1 MNDKLSRSQLLE
13 RLVDGEL
20 PPDEYRALLTSLDE
34 EPAGWRE
41 CALAFLEAQ
50 AMGRELVA
58 VRAGE
63 LTRPAKETATATTA
77 KPRTASSGAA
87 ATTLAGNAKLFLAVA
102 ASFLVAFT
110 LGVTVPYLDQTS
122 WLVFRPTNTSL
133 PGVSGAGQIAD
144 ETPLLS
150 PQWAAPDRTRGAGS
164 PEQIGNVRLVVNGP
178 NDTTTD
184 AGELPV
190 YDLSEETAH
199 LVNQQA
205 IPDWAIREMH
215 RRGLQINRSQ
225 EYVPVEMEDGR
236 QLILPVESYQIT
248 PVSRR
253 PY

>member
-1 MNDKLSRSQLLE
+1 MNNKLSRSQLLE

-34 EPAGWRE
+34 DPAGWRD

-50 AMGRELVA
+50 ALARDLVA

-63 LTRPAKETATATTA
+63 LTRPAKETAAATTA
-77 KPRTASSGAA
+77 KPRTASSSAA

-110 LGVTVPYLDQTS
+110 LGVAVPYLDQTS
-122 WLVFRPTNTSL
+122 WLVFRPTDAVL
-133 PGVSGAGQIAD
+133 PLDSGNGPIAD
-144 ETPLLS
+144 QP
-150 PQWAAPDRTRGAGS
+150 PQWVNTDRPRTGGS